1 MKRLLKFVKDEEG
14 LVAIEYA
21 LIAVFVALV
30 IIVGVTLLGKNLN
43 DTFNYIAGK
52 VVHP

>member
-21 LIAVFVALV
+21 LIATFVALV
-30 IIVGVTLLGKNLN
+30 IIVGVQLLGTNLLS
-43 DTFNYIAGK
+43 TFNKVAGK
-52 VVHP
+52 VGP

>member
-21 LIAVFVALV
+21 LIATLVALA
-30 IIVGVTLLGKNLN
+30 IVLSVTLVGTNLTS
-43 DTFNYIAGK
+43 TFNKIAGK
-52 VVHP
+52 VGP

>member
-21 LIAVFVALV
+21 LIATLVALAFV
-30 IIVGVTLLGKNLN
+30 VGAGALGTKLEAVFQTIVTKLG
-43 DTFNYIAGK
+43 
-52 VVHP
+52 P

>member
-21 LIAVFVALV
+21 LIATFVALA
-30 IIVGVTLLGKNLN
+30 IIASITVLGGTLNAAFTKIS
-43 DTFNYIAGK
+43 TAIK
-52 VVHP
+52 